1 VRARQAV
8 PRPEYGP
15 ADDDRHP
22 DPLAAAHDAAH
33 QATDDTSGHGDG
45 HARRVHHRLTARTE
59 RASAMA
65 ELEDPITQLASA
77 AAQLHELYLSYLAA
91 GFTEAQAFDL
101 VKTILTAGVG
111 GQS

>member
-1 VRARQAV
+1 
-8 PRPEYGP
+8 
-15 ADDDRHP
+15 
-22 DPLAAAHDAAH
+22 
-33 QATDDTSGHGDG
+33 
-45 HARRVHHRLTARTE
+45 
-59 RASAMA
+59 MA